1 MPLNLSKGLTH
12 IRERVSPDS
21 LTVECGGEKCKVY
34 RTGLPR
40 KRVVINV
47 EKEFD
52 ARGKKEKR
60 CDCLLFYG
68 NAKYTFV
75 AVPIELKSGKA
86 KESDIREKLEN
97 SLKLAAILAPDRKGS
112 GETVYVPVLFEGRG
126 INWTNPKHRRQPL
139 KVKFKGKTLT
149 VLRGRCGR
157 ERNLA
162 NLLSQ
167 AGYL

>member
-1 MPLNLSKGLTH
+1 MNLSNGLTH
-12 IRERVSPDS
+12 IQGQVSPSS

-60 CDCLLFYG
+60 CDRLLFYG
-68 NAKYTFV
+68 NAAKNTFV

-86 KESDIREKLEN
+86 DESQVLEQ
-97 SLKLAAILAPDRKGS
+97 LKSGLEFAATLVRGLK
-112 GETVYVPVLFEGRG
+112 ETVYVPIVFTKKG
-126 INWTNPKHRRQPL
+126 IRSRNPRHQNREL

-149 VLRGRCGR
+149 VLTGRCGR
-157 ERNLA
+157 KKNLA